1 MSVFIIFLS
10 LILLV
15 GFVCFTFNI
24 GYNLHTK
31 KKSNAIKVGLFMILI
46 PYVFVFSY
54 IYKSFLYSI
63 CALQ

>member
-10 LILLV
+10 LVLLT

-31 KKSNAIKVGLFMILI
+31 KKSNAIKIGLFIILI
-46 PYVFVFSY
+46 PYVFVLSY
-54 IYKSFLYSI
+54 MYKSFLYTFY
-63 CALQ
+63 ALQ